1 MIAIKADYN
10 NGKITFIDALPDKI
24 KKARLTIVVEP
35 DDELERNSIPAQE
48 LAFAQKSSESE
59 FKLIG
64 LNSFF
69 DNEDDININW
79 EDYFGL
85 K

>member
-1 MIAIKADYN
+1 MIAIKADYD
-10 NGKITFIDALPDKI
+10 NGKITFIDALPERI
-24 KKARLTIVVEP
+24 TKARLTIVVEP
-35 DDELERNSIPAQE
+35 DEELEKNSIPAQE
-48 LAFAQKSSESE
+48 FNFSQKSSESD

-69 DNEDDININW
+69 DNEDDKNINW